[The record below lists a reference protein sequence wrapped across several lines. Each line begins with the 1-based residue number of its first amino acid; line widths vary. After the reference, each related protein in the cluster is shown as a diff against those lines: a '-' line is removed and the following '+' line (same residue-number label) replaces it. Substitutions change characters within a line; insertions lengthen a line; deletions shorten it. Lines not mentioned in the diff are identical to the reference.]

1 MKSFISLRTQY
12 ENLGDEVINA
22 LLVRQLSARM
32 PVVALTSGVP
42 DWYVELFRTHLPA
55 GAAVSFEPSSAQ
67 FYLRLAAAGLTE
79 RSYLFLSPGDTTSR
93 STRFTPRD
101 RMMQALVALPQLRL
115 ANVGASF
122 SSLGVPRAHIFA
134 ASLRRGA
141 PLTIR
146 DLRSRAKAASEGVTL
161 PVVPDL
167 AYLLG
172 RETSDQGDK
181 ALISL
186 RQVNSTS
193 YSQDILVRV
202 IDLVRRAGLEPV
214 VSWQVGRDRDYCEGL
229 ARSLGIRFIDF
240 GADRPTLTQMAE
252 LYRQCRL
259 VVSNRL
265 HVLLIAAAYGAAA
278 FPLVDR
284 EETKVRGIFETA
296 GLDDLIIDT
305 DAGLDEVSP
314 LMVDYRGLDGRFAA
328 AFDSANTE
336 LQTYFDALVATGRSR

>member
-22 LLVRQLSARM
+22 LLVRELSARM

-42 DWYVELFRTHLPA
+42 GWYLESFRKHLPS

-67 FYLRLAAAGLTE
+67 FYFRLATAGLSE

-101 RMMQALVALPQLRL
+101 RMMRALVALPQLRL

-122 SSLGVPRAHIFA
+122 SALGAPRADIFA
-134 ASLRRGA
+134 ASLRRSA
-141 PLTIR
+141 PLTVR
-146 DLRSRAKAASEGVTL
+146 DLRSRAQAASEGVTL

-172 RETSDQGDK
+172 RETSGRGDK

-186 RQVNSTS
+186 RQVKSTS
-193 YSQDILVRV
+193 YSQDIFVRV
-202 IDLVRRAGLEPV
+202 VDLVRHAGLEPV
-214 VSWQVGRDRDYCEGL
+214 VSWQVGRDRDYCQDM
-229 ARSLGIRFIDF
+229 ARSLGISFIDF
-240 GADRPTLTQMAE
+240 GAERPTLSQMAE

-278 FPLVDR
+278 FPLLDGD
-284 EETKVRGIFETA
+284 ETKVRGIFETA

-305 DAGLDEVSP
+305 DARLEEVGPLIVDHQGLDA
-314 LMVDYRGLDGRFAA
+314 RFAA
-328 AFDSANTE
+328 AFETANSE
-336 LQTYFDALVATGRSR
+336 LQSYFDALVAAERSR